1 MSRVLIRVGPGAWK
15 QPPWERSAPAC
26 HVPDAWK
33 QELQVPVAGTRYS
46 KILERR
52 KHYRRCWKYGGSSFA
67 RTSRLRC
74 GLTANRLDCIIGV
87 LLQDGVHTIP
97 SSRR

>member
-33 QELQVPVAGTRYS
+33 QELQVPVVGTRYS
-46 KILERR
+46 KILEREGTIGAAGNMGAPLLPE
-52 KHYRRCWKYGGSSFA
+52 RRA
-67 RTSRLRC
+67 
-74 GLTANRLDCIIGV
+74 
-87 LLQDGVHTIP
+87 
-97 SSRR
+97 